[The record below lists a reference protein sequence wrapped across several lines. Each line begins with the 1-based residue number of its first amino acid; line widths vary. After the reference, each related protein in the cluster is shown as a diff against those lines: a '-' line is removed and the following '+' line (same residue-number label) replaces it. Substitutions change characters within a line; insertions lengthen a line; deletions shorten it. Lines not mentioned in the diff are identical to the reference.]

1 VLEPQELRS
10 RIAARARE
18 LAKELGV
25 ERMRIKA

>member
-1 VLEPQELRS
+1 VLEPADLRS

-25 ERMRIKA
+25 ERLRVKA